1 MDNSDSQN
9 NNKKL
14 NRTKE
19 YFKLDENE
27 REIDEQFKR
36 AESNFT
42 ENVYQ
47 MNQPFLKELI
57 ELNIYISYDNE
68 FKSTTIDLNNNKRY
82 MKSFKDIGFDITIV
96 EISKEDNI
104 SKVFYLNPEVE
115 IMLNNELINNKIY
128 ILQYPIDKELM
139 NAKGK
144 IKEINIIK
152 DDIRKKRNNIKYNL
166 EKENPNKEELK
177 KNTADKKSIKCYQNC
192 KSLFICLVAIGVLT
206 AFAFKFIYDKKEKN
220 VRFNFDNGEYYIGQS
235 KNGLRHGK
243 GTEYYSNGK
252 IKYKGDWINDKFVS
266 SRNIFSTIYNYF
278 L

>member
-9 NNKKL
+9 NNTKL

-27 REIDEQFKR
+27 REIDEQFIR
-36 AESNFT
+36 SESNFT
-42 ENVYQ
+42 DNRIKECLLDESNPFERVDRIIANVSRSICKLKIETTLGTIKGTG
-47 MNQPFLKELI
+47 FLLAFQIDQEMFYCLASNEHVIKDNFLNDNI
-57 ELNIYISYDNE
+57 NIYISYDNE
-68 FKSTTIDLNNNKRY
+68 FKSTTINLNNNKRY

-96 EISKEDNI
+96 EILKEDNI
-104 SKVFYLNPEVE
+104 SKAFYLHPEVE
-115 IMLNNELINNKIY
+115 VMLNNELINNKIY

-177 KNTADKKSIKCYQNC
+177 KIKKVLNAIKIANLY
-192 KSLFICLVAIGVLT
+192 LFV
-206 AFAFKFIYDKKEKN
+206 
-220 VRFNFDNGEYYIGQS
+220 
-235 KNGLRHGK
+235 
-243 GTEYYSNGK
+243 
-252 IKYKGDWINDKFVS
+252 
-266 SRNIFSTIYNYF
+266 
-278 L
+278 